1 MPAVPADSPDGLNH
15 RQRRFVQEYLIDL
28 NATQAAIRA
37 GYSADTAYSIGWE
50 NLRKPEIEKAV
61 QAAQAERF
69 SRVELTGQMVIDELR
84 KLGFANMQ
92 DYMASTPE
100 GDPFLDFSMLT
111 RDQAAALQEVTV
123 EDYMEGRGDDARKV
137 KRVKFKLADKRAAL
151 VDLGKH
157 LKVIV
162 DRHEHSGPNGGPIQ
176 HEDMRGRNLGAIA
189 ALSARLA
196 SDAPGTAAAAG
207 PEGDDPKPDAG
218 ADEKLP
224 V

>member
-37 GYSADTAYSIGWE
+37 GYSADTAGSIGSE
-50 NLRKPEIEKAV
+50 NLTKPEIARAV
-61 QAAQAERF
+61 ETAQAERLA
-69 SRVELTGQMVIDELR
+69 RVELTGDMVIAELR
-84 KLGFANMQ
+84 KIGFANMQ
-92 DYMASTPE
+92 DYMSSTPE

-123 EDYMEGRGDDARKV
+123 EDYTEGRGEDARNV

-157 LKVIV
+157 LKLFI
-162 DRHEHSGPNGGPIQ
+162 E
-176 HEDMRGRNLGAIA
+176 
-189 ALSARLA
+189 
-196 SDAPGTAAAAG
+196 
-207 PEGDDPKPDAG
+207 
-218 ADEKLP
+218 
-224 V
+224 